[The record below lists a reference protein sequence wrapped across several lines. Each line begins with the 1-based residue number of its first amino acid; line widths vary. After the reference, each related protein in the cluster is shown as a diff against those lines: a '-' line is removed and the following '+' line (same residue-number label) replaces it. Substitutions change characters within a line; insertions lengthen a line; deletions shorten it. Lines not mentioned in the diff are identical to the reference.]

1 LAVYNDESYLWS
13 FVCVVADLPTDIEM
27 SKVVADV
34 EYAVVGSR
42 CLADD
47 VDANADDN
55 AAASNA
61 IMKVELLYVITSFV
75 SWKCR

>member
-1 LAVYNDESYLWS
+1 
-13 FVCVVADLPTDIEM
+13 M

-75 SWKCR
+75 S